1 MESSNVFDPVVA
13 TVSQAVVL
21 ATAQRAI
28 GAVIVAL
35 LFISGVAV
43 FWFNTRKARP
53 ELGAEIEL
61 APNRKRYYDDE
72 ELEGRVLDR
81 VLGIALILI
90 AIIAVGLPLYW
101 LAEPGRQEGAAIAYN
116 GDPDDPE
123 DMGIFAARGE
133 ALFQQYGCG
142 DCHGG
147 VEGGRRDHILLD
159 PETGEFAAQ
168 VQWKAPA
175 LNTVTLRYSREEI
188 EYVLNYGR
196 PGTPMQAFGQAG
208 GGALTRQQIANLIDY
223 LYFVSISEEEAKE
236 QATAEIERSLEA
248 GEFDSVGEAVFNLG
262 LYSNF
267 AGGAYS
273 CGRCHT
279 TGWSYGQPLEPGSGG
294 TIGFSLRDGIT
305 QNRFPTFEQHYDFVF
320 EGSEQGQGY
329 GSVGQGSGR
338 MPGFGRMLTEEQI
351 RAVVEYERGL

>member
-248 GEFDSVGEAVFNLG
+248 GECSTSASTATSPAAPTRAGAATPPAGRTVSRSSPAAAAPSASRCATASPRTGSRPSSSTTTSCSRGRSRVRATAASARAAVE
-262 LYSNF
+262 
-267 AGGAYS
+267 
-273 CGRCHT
+273 C
-279 TGWSYGQPLEPGSGG
+279 PGSAAC
-294 TIGFSLRDGIT
+294 SPR
-305 QNRFPTFEQHYDFVF
+305 NR
-320 EGSEQGQGY
+320 SEQ
-329 GSVGQGSGR
+329 SSSTSGGCR
-338 MPGFGRMLTEEQI
+338 
-351 RAVVEYERGL
+351 